1 MLKEAIPGLAA
12 ATERH
17 QAWRIFMKDEAEW
30 KLTQC
35 LPSCGDAGR
44 KCEWLGEEPIM
55 ERRETPLLLLRL
67 KPTHHVHMS
76 SSRAHRWVA
85 SMHCA
90 LVNNCNKILRSPA
103 AS

>member
-1 MLKEAIPGLAA
+1 MNFQMLKEAIPGFAA

-44 KCEWLGEEPIM
+44 KCEWLGDEPIM

-67 KPTHHVHMS
+67 KTTNSARSHVIFTS
-76 SSRAHRWVA
+76 A
-85 SMHCA
+85 SYSCVDA
-90 LVNNCNKILRSPA
+90 LCTRE
-103 AS
+103 